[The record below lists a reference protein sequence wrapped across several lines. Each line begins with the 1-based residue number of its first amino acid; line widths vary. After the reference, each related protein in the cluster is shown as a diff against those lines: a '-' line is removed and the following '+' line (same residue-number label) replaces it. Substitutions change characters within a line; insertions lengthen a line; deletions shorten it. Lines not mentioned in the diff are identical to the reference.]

1 MQRKCY
7 QRRIKTKKTSQKKKK
22 KQRLGKRNKF
32 YNQNTTFHFKTFYQE
47 ISQES
52 MVVED
57 VSSAIKVKSSAT
69 IFRVTKENIM
79 WTIPNRRGKSRDT
92 RIMQGLHY

>member
-1 MQRKCY
+1 
-7 QRRIKTKKTSQKKKK
+7 
-22 KQRLGKRNKF
+22 
-32 YNQNTTFHFKTFYQE
+32 
-47 ISQES
+47 

-69 IFRVTKENIM
+69 IFRVTKENTM
-79 WTIPNRRGKSRDT
+79 WKIPNRRGKSRDT

>member
-1 MQRKCY
+1 M
-7 QRRIKTKKTSQKKKK
+7 
-22 KQRLGKRNKF
+22 GKRNKF
-32 YNQNTTFHFKTFYQE
+32 YNQNTTFRFKTFYQE

-69 IFRVTKENIM
+69 IFRVTKENTM
-79 WTIPNRRGKSRDT
+79 WKIPNRGGKSRDT